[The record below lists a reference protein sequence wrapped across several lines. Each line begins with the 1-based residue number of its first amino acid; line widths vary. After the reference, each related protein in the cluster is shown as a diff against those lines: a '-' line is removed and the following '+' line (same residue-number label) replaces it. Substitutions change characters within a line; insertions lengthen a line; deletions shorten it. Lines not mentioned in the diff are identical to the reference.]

1 MTSDEKNISLSRA
14 KKSRFVKG
22 QERIETILD
31 AAREVFVES
40 GYNKLT
46 MRQVA
51 LVAGITVGNL
61 NYYYQTK
68 EALFRDMLDNILK
81 SYLKEFD
88 KIIEGTSAVPEERFT
103 SIIEY
108 LIQDLNTPATTKFF
122 PELWALSNHNPY
134 AAQLM
139 NQMYTAERQVIFDLI
154 DEVSPELKEE
164 SKRELALYI
173 SCSIEGMTMFVGAG
187 KSHERSLTK
196 MKKMASDTFLR
207 IVKAK

>member
-1 MTSDEKNISLSRA
+1 MTSDEKNDALSRA

-22 QERIETILD
+22 QERIKSILD

-68 EALFRDMLDNILK
+68 EALFRDMLDSILK

-88 KIIEGTSAVPEERFT
+88 KIIEGACAVPEERFT
-103 SIIEY
+103 SVIEY
-108 LIQDLNTPATTKFF
+108 LIQDLNTPETTKFF
-122 PELWALSNHNPY
+122 PELWALSNHNHY

-187 KSHERSLTK
+187 KSHEHSHTK
-196 MKKMASDTFLR
+196 MKKMAAETFLR
-207 IVKAK
+207 MIKSK

>member
-68 EALFRDMLDNILK
+68 EALFLGIPLSFIQIPAHARGKKIACPLFLLK
-81 SYLKEFD
+81 K
-88 KIIEGTSAVPEERFT
+88 KKTSP
-103 SIIEY
+103 
-108 LIQDLNTPATTKFF
+108 
-122 PELWALSNHNPY
+122 NPHHSTRVRM
-134 AAQLM
+134 QHS
-139 NQMYTAERQVIFDLI
+139 V
-154 DEVSPELKEE
+154 
-164 SKRELALYI
+164 
-173 SCSIEGMTMFVGAG
+173 
-187 KSHERSLTK
+187 
-196 MKKMASDTFLR
+196 
-207 IVKAK
+207 

>member
-1 MTSDEKNISLSRA
+1 MTADEKNRPLSRA

-22 QERIETILD
+22 QERIEIILEV
-31 AAREVFVES
+31 AREVFVEN

-46 MRQVA
+46 MRRVA
-51 LVAGITVGNL
+51 LMAGITVGNL

-88 KIIEGTSAVPEERFT
+88 KIIEDASAVPEERFT
-103 SIIEY
+103 SVIEY
-108 LIQDLNTPATTKFF
+108 LVQDLNTQETTKFF
-122 PELWALSNHNPY
+122 PELWALSNHDPY

-139 NQMYTAERQVIFDLI
+139 NQMYTAERQVIYNLI
-154 DEVSPELKEE
+154 DGVNPELKED

-173 SCSIEGMTMFVGAG
+173 SCSIEGMTMFLGAG
-187 KSHERSLTK
+187 KSHESSLAK
-196 MKKMASDTFLR
+196 MKKMAAETFLR
-207 IVKAK
+207 MVKAK